1 MASEAQAVKLQLRM
15 PRPLKDFVD
24 REAKRTFSSV
34 NSQIVQ
40 SIAERKERLEKAR
53 EHGAD

>member
-1 MASEAQAVKLQLRM
+1 MASEQQAAIQVRM

-24 REAKRTFSSV
+24 REAKRTFSSI

-40 SIAERKERLEKAR
+40 AIAERKERLER
-53 EHGAD
+53 EREQA